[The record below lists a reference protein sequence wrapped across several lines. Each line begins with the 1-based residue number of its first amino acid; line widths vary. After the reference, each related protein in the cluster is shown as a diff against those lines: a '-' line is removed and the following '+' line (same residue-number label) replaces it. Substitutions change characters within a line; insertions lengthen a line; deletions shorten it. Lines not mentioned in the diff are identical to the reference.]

1 LETQQ
6 PDLPDNVK
14 ALLAEARGDI
24 NLALQGKVQEVSKEN
39 LTSALEALII
49 QGNLYRSQ
57 LDQIIQEEEADFQL
71 LQDSQ
76 DDIQFASKQFLE
88 EIDESKLLDEEK
100 KILTPLAIESIAKVA
115 YANQAVSISKELA
128 KAAKDIL
135 KEILDYRK
143 KQREQRKK
151 AFWQMI
157 LNIGMTVLGVISLI
171 VAPFAPIV
179 ALGLNL
185 VKGVISTV
193 MAAINGD
200 WMGAIFSGIMTAAS
214 FVSGALGNII
224 NKAGNCICVFGTS
237 IAKSTLQNIKNGID
251 ALKNLATGAYN
262 GAKSIMSGDK
272 ILGALQ
278 ILGGLAGA
286 ATTGLGDAIKSLP
299 GGDMIFKVIKELEK
313 TPIAI
318 LNGIRTIQNGDTFN
332 GISSILG
339 AVLST
344 GKNLTAG
351 TGPDCNCDGKEDSPS
366 FAYKLFSTLGNIN
379 SSASVVVNK
388 FIGQGGVTGWLTGIG
403 DLAKIWQGDLG
414 KLIEKSNL
422 SAGVKNFA
430 SDTLQVLSE
439 APQKISKGI
448 NYIKDKEYVNGIGTL
463 LDTILSS
470 AKTYA
475 DETKA
480 APYVN
485 AVSNIGYTGIALA
498 TVIDGAKD
506 GFKELLK
513 SLPEAANYLKKAW
526 SDEYQKSDLHQY
538 LDGLLSKFNTNV
550 KAGSSL
556 KDKFEALK
564 TAVKSIFSDDTLKAV
579 SNTIDEFL
587 DSLVPW
593 NQPAPILVPTTP

>member
-1 LETQQ
+1 M
-6 PDLPDNVK
+6 
-14 ALLAEARGDI
+14 
-24 NLALQGKVQEVSKEN
+24 
-39 LTSALEALII
+39 TSALEGLII
-49 QGNLYRSQ
+49 QGNLYKHQ
-57 LDQIIQEEEADFQL
+57 LDFLIQEEQEDFEL
-71 LQDSQ
+71 LQIAEN
-76 DDIQFASKQFLE
+76 DIQLASQKFLDGMNE
-88 EIDESKLLDEEK
+88 AKLLDEEK
-100 KILTPLAIESIAKVA
+100 QILTPLAIESIAKVA
-115 YANQAVSISKELA
+115 YANQAVNISKELA

-135 KEILDYRK
+135 DEILDYRK

-171 VAPFAPIV
+171 VAPFAPMV

-185 VKGVISTV
+185 VKGMISTV
-193 MAAINGD
+193 IAAINGD
-200 WMGAIFSGIMTAAS
+200 WMGAIFSGVMTAAS

-224 NKAGNCICVFGTS
+224 NKAGNCVCVFGTS

-313 TPIAI
+313 TPITI

-332 GISSILG
+332 GISAILG

-351 TGPDCNCDGKEDSPS
+351 TGPDCNCDGKEDSAS
-366 FAYKLFSTLGNIN
+366 FAYKLFSTLGNLN

-388 FIGQGGVTGWLTGIG
+388 FIREGGVNGWLTGIG
-403 DLAKIWQGDLG
+403 DLTNIWKADLG
-414 KLIEKSNL
+414 NLIQNSSL

-439 APQKISKGI
+439 APQKISAAI
-448 NYIKDKEYVNGIGTL
+448 DYIKDKEYVKGIGTL
-463 LDTILSS
+463 LDTVLSS

-506 GFKELLK
+506 GFKKLLK
-513 SLPEAANYLKKAW
+513 SLPEAADYLKKAW
-526 SDEYQKSDLHQY
+526 SDEYKQSELHDY
-538 LDGLLSKFNTNV
+538 IDGLLSKFKTNV

-556 KDKFEALK
+556 KDKFDALK
-564 TAVKSIFSDDTLKAV
+564 NAVKSLFSDDTLKAIG
-579 SNTIDEFL
+579 NTLDEFL

-593 NQPAPILVPTTP
+593 NQPIVVPAPVAITP